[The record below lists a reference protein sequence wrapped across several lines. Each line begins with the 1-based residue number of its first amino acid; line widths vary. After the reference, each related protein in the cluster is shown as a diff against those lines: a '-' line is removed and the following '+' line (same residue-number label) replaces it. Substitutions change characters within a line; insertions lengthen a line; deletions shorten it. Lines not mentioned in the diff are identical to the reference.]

1 MWLNNE
7 MYQEELNDNI
17 SRKNIDWKLLQNQTV
32 FITGGTGLIGSSIIN
47 TILYANKILKLNC
60 KVIALVRNLENAKL
74 VFKEQLLENLGL
86 ELVEGNVCDELK
98 ITEKIDFIIHTASQT
113 SSKKFIE
120 NSIETIDTSLVGTK
134 NTLELARKN
143 KIKNYVF
150 LSTMEVYGTPHTDEK
165 ITEEHGT
172 NLNTMDVRNCYPIS
186 KIMAENLCTCYA
198 KKYNFNINVLRLTQT
213 FGSGVSYED
222 SRVFAEFA
230 KCAIENKD
238 IILHTKG
245 DTKRS
250 YLYTSD
256 AVNAILLVML
266 KGKEYEIYNVAN
278 EKTYCSILEMAELV
292 AEKNDKINVKC
303 VIDENIEKFG
313 YAPTLCMNLSTEKI
327 EKLGWKA
334 QNNLSDMYDKLIGY
348 LKQ

>member
-1 MWLNNE
+1 ME
-7 MYQEELNDNI
+7 Q
-17 SRKNIDWKLLQNQTV
+17 LLKKIEGHTILV
-32 FITGGTGLIGSSIIN
+32 TGATGLIGQTFVKSILKYNKSATN
-47 TILYANKILKLNC
+47 TIN
-60 KVIALVRNLENAKL
+60 VIAQIRNKAKAI
-74 VFKEQLLENLGL
+74 QLFGEKTYNLDYVIGDISKVDL
-86 ELVEGNVCDELK
+86 SNINVDY
-98 ITEKIDFIIHTASQT
+98 IIHAASQT
-113 SSKKFIE
+113 SSRDFVT
-120 NSIETIDTSLVGTK
+120 NPVETISVAIDGTRHILEFAKKQSLKRFV
-134 NTLELARKN
+134 
-143 KIKNYVF
+143 Y
-150 LSTMEVYGTPHTDEK
+150 LSTMEVYGTPQSDEK
-165 ITEEHGT
+165 IDELQPT
-172 NLNTMDVRNCYPIS
+172 NLDTMQVRSCYPES
-186 KIMAENLCTCYA
+186 KRMCENLCVSYA
-198 KKYNFNINVLRLTQT
+198 SEYGIPINVLRLTQT
-213 FGSGVSYED
+213 FGPGVSYYD
-222 SRVFAEFA
+222 GRVFAEFA
-230 KCAIENKD
+230 RCVIENKN
-238 IILHTKG
+238 ITLKTKG

>member
-1 MWLNNE
+1 MC
-7 MYQEELNDNI
+7 
-17 SRKNIDWKLLQNQTV
+17 
-32 FITGGTGLIGSSIIN
+32 FI
-47 TILYANKILKLNC
+47 
-60 KVIALVRNLENAKL
+60 
-74 VFKEQLLENLGL
+74 
-86 ELVEGNVCDELK
+86 
-98 ITEKIDFIIHTASQT
+98 
-113 SSKKFIE
+113 
-120 NSIETIDTSLVGTK
+120 
-134 NTLELARKN
+134 
-143 KIKNYVF
+143 
-150 LSTMEVYGTPHTDEK
+150 
-165 ITEEHGT
+165 
-172 NLNTMDVRNCYPIS
+172 
-186 KIMAENLCTCYA
+186 NLCTCYA

-230 KCAIENKD
+230 RCAIENKD